1 MKQLPYTEENV
12 SIIQDFLDETKKRI
26 SDGSKLF
33 SQKKL
38 DLNWKI

>member
-26 SDGSKLF
+26 SDGVEIIF
-33 SQKKL
+33 TKKL
-38 DLNWKI
+38 ALNWKI